1 MSEEIEQEIPEV
13 RIAFSQ
19 ARKSFRK
26 ANPKRQVEP
35 DAVSRFQTNASKL
48 VDLFAKF
55 TDMTMIKPPN
65 SGKDCRI
72 KVLHVDVSYLMFE
85 NQLLKVM
92 QDTIKE
98 EKE

>member
-48 VDLFAKF
+48 V
-55 TDMTMIKPPN
+55 KPPN

-85 NQLLKVM
+85 NHLLKVM